1 MQQKGW
7 IREAGR
13 YRALWVK
20 FRRDVRAQDLI
31 EYALMAGFIAVASAA
46 VMPQIC
52 EQHQHGLLENQ
63 FGHGFHRGQLKRYGG
78 LAESVAWAPLAR
90 DFSRAEMMRLRATT
104 SIKTGGSNMTFVL
117 SAGS

>member
-1 MQQKGW
+1 MRVTHLVVRERREPMQQKGW

-46 VMPQIC
+46 VMPQMV
-52 EQHQHGLLENQ
+52 
-63 FGHGFHRGQLKRYGG
+63 
-78 LAESVAWAPLAR
+78 SP
-90 DFSRAEMMRLRATT
+90 
-104 SIKTGGSNMTFVL
+104 
-117 SAGS
+117 SAS

>member
-1 MQQKGW
+1 MKKLTKAVLSLKIWKDSADGW
-7 IREAGR
+7 FYRRCVRGR
-13 YRALWVK
+13 DAP
-20 FRRDVRAQDLI
+20 D
-31 EYALMAGFIAVASAA
+31 
-46 VMPQIC
+46 C